1 MLTGNTGANQLNGGA
16 GNDTLIGGAGN
27 DTYVVDAGDLVTELA
42 GQGTDLVQS
51 SVTWTLGSNV
61 DNLTLTGVGNING
74 TGNADANV
82 LTGNTGANQL
92 NGGAGNDT
100 LIGGAG
106 NDTLTLSDG
115 GADRVVLDSSVGF
128 DLITSFA
135 TASDVIALSQS
146 QSALYVGDK
155 DTTVDGGV
163 VVGAGGSFASS
174 AELVIFTN
182 NISGSLTTTS
192 AAGLIKQ
199 ASAAYTTG
207 QHALFAVD
215 NGTDSQLYYFTS
227 SGTDAIVSASELT
240 LLATLSGTG
249 GTALSDYVFI

>member
-1 MLTGNTGANQLNGGA
+1 M
-16 GNDTLIGGAGN
+16 
-27 DTYVVDAGDLVTELA
+27 
-42 GQGTDLVQS
+42 
-51 SVTWTLGSNV
+51 
-61 DNLTLTGVGNING
+61 
-74 TGNADANV
+74 
-82 LTGNTGANQL
+82 
-92 NGGAGNDT
+92 
-100 LIGGAG
+100 
-106 NDTLTLSDG
+106 
-115 GADRVVLDSSVGF
+115 
-128 DLITSFA
+128 
-135 TASDVIALSQS
+135 
-146 QSALYVGDK
+146 
-155 DTTVDGGV
+155 
-163 VVGAGGSFASS
+163 
-174 AELVIFTN
+174 IFTN